1 MVFASALV
9 SLLLAAAAL
18 AVPRS
23 NIEGRQARRRM
34 SGPRLTSQGPAAAN
48 QISNATSHVAFST
61 NWAGASLESPSG
73 TYTSVTGTF
82 TVPTPKSP
90 GGSGSF
96 AASAWV
102 GIDGD
107 TCSSAIMQT
116 GIDFNIDNGVVSYD
130 AWYEYYPA
138 FASDFSGFSVSAGDV
153 ITLVATKS
161 STTSGSVSITNE
173 STGKTVSKSL
183 TGSATLCGQNAEWI
197 VEDFEEGN
205 SLVPFANFGT
215 VTFTNAKATLA
226 SGGTVGPSGA
236 QLLDIEQN
244 SVLTSVSATTSSVT
258 VKYV

>member
-90 GGSGSF
+90 VAR
-96 AASAWV
+96 AASLPRR
-102 GIDGD
+102 G
-107 TCSSAIMQT
+107 SALTATPAQARSCRPASTSTSTTALSPMMVH
-116 GIDFNIDNGVVSYD
+116 FLP
-130 AWYEYYPA
+130 WYEYYPA

-205 SLVPFANFGT
+205 ALVPFANFGT

-236 QLLDIEQN
+236 QLLDIEQ
-244 SVLTSVSATTSSVT
+244 TASSPPLARPRAL
-258 VKYV
+258 